1 MGFLEVGVPLSW
13 WDSLPY
19 IAYVREHGV
28 AQFIRLFNSVKGRTN
43 DVLKWGDE
51 VRSGC
56 TPAPRNAPS

>member
-51 VRSGC
+51 VRSGLH
-56 TPAPRNAPS
+56 TRAPPL